1 MAKLKAK
8 DVRNMTPQ
16 EREKKLDETRKEL
29 QLARAVNS
37 SGGSQA
43 NPMAIR
49 EARRTIARILTI
61 TREGQEQ

>member
-1 MAKLKAK
+1 MAKFKAK
-8 DVRNMTPQ
+8 DVRKLTPQ
-16 EREKKLDETRKEL
+16 EREKKLEETRKEL

-37 SGGSQA
+37 SGGSQT

-61 TREGQEQ
+61 AREEQEQ